1 MNQPTF
7 IRVTQDVKFT
17 CAGEWLIDIYSVTRV
32 DIERRYVVFRDSG
45 GMNITEESC
54 KRLVEVLEALNG

>member
-17 CAGEWLIDIYSVTRV
+17 CAVEWLIDISSVTRV
-32 DIERRYVVFRDSG
+32 DLERRYVFFRDSG
-45 GMNITEESC
+45 GMNLTEESC
-54 KRLVEVLEALNG
+54 KRLVEALEAQ